1 MELVSAAAGGLWSD
15 RPACTPPVL
24 AHVARLV
31 NDHTSPANRPRLAPL
46 IPYLITSGDVAHQEL
61 VDVEAC
67 RAVLAAA
74 ENAIHP
80 DIITTWTTSLDQ
92 LVTARAD
99 RLSRHRRHRLLSITS
114 TALRAVHDA
123 TKPLTRDDLLTG
135 LLIAA
140 INAERRIQGTPSLL
154 SDDVQRPPD
163 PAVVVL
169 ARLIKPSGADWFE
182 VEARI
187 DHEHS
192 PDWLSERWRLRA
204 RELPT

>member
-1 MELVSAAAGGLWSD
+1 MELVSATAGGLWSD

-46 IPYLITSGDVAHQEL
+46 IPYLITSGDRAHQEL
-61 VDVEAC
+61 ADVEAC
-67 RAVLAAA
+67 RAVLAVA

-80 DIITTWTTSLDQ
+80 QLTTTWTTHLDQ
-92 LVTARAD
+92 LLTARAD

-114 TALRAVHDA
+114 TALRVIHDA
-123 TKPLTRDDLLTG
+123 TEPLDRDDLLTG
-135 LLIAA
+135 LLVAA
-140 INAERRIQGTPSLL
+140 INAERRIQGTPSV
-154 SDDVQRPPD
+154 SDDLQPPPD

-192 PDWLSERWRLRA
+192 PDWLSERWRLRT
-204 RELPT
+204 RELLA